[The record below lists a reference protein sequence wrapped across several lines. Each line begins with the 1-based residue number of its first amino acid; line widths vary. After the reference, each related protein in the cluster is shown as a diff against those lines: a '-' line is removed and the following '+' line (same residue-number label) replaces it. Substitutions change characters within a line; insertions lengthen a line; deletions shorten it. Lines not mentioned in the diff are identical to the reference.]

1 MSFPGKR
8 SGSYPRNLT
17 IGVKLVFGLKTI
29 IFRTMTNST
38 VSFQGTVA
46 WMAPEL
52 IRHEKCS
59 QKVDIWSFGII
70 LWELLTRQIPYNNWG
85 QSQVM
90 WEVGN
95 NRISTPIPS
104 NCPTQIGAIL
114 TSCIDFDAEK
124 RPTFEDISK
133 MIPVSS
139 IN

>member
-1 MSFPGKR
+1 MQFCVIR
-8 SGSYPRNLT
+8 PRVSWESQLG
-17 IGVKLVFGLKTI
+17 IQKIKL
-29 IFRTMTNST
+29 IFRTMANST

-114 TSCIDFDAEK
+114 NSCIDFDAEK

-133 MIPVSS
+133 MIPVSFDL
-139 IN
+139 I

>member
-1 MSFPGKR
+1 M
-8 SGSYPRNLT
+8 
-17 IGVKLVFGLKTI
+17 V
-29 IFRTMTNST
+29 NST

-114 TSCIDFDAEK
+114 NSCIDFDAEK

-133 MIPVSS
+133 MIPVRYHLTSFDREQS
-139 IN
+139 LFR